1 MPLDMKYPGVYRQEK
16 DESLIP
22 AVDNTTVVATIGRA
36 KKGIANSIVLVNSE
50 DQLIKT
56 FGTPICS
63 GSYPVVRDVDY
74 GIYSAIEA
82 LKETNNVY
90 YVRATNG
97 TEKYSSVSL
106 PASATTSAGTTS
118 GIAAIASSAYPS
130 DSSYTYGNTPS
141 DIKELNAGLTGV
153 IRFAS
158 VGPGVYGNEIAV
170 TITTSAVLS
179 NSALSANY
187 TWGNSYG
194 DSNKSGR
201 VFKVDVYSK
210 QPSESFTSTMVPVET
225 FYGSNSVM
233 DLDNNGN
240 SLYIEDVINGSSMY
254 VYVKAS
260 GDDIVPPTTLSE
272 NAFVK
277 VSLAGGQDATSTTYV
292 PTGLWD
298 FFNNKQNTPIDLA
311 IVVPRTK
318 EASVSTSE
326 VQKIDS
332 VIGKR
337 LDMFCVVQANALAST
352 SEASIV
358 SDNTNVQGSI
368 TNYSYFGKYVG
379 WNLVFDRYNS
389 SRVYLPNA
397 IYAAAVIA
405 RTDRISSPWEAPAGQ
420 ERGVIA
426 AGKQS
431 VILVPDVAGRLYE
444 NYNLNTVRFLNG
456 IGNVIW
462 GQKTSQLQKTAR
474 DRINVRRMLNYVEN
488 GSERILNAF
497 LFRGNTSRERER
509 VYNLVNSFIN
519 TVYVAGGVSSYRVVC
534 DNTNNTET
542 TIAQNILNVD
552 IFIQPTYTI
561 EFIKITTTITA
572 SSVNVGEG

>member
-1 MPLDMKYPGVYRQEK
+1 
-16 DESLIP
+16 
-22 AVDNTTVVATIGRA
+22 
-36 KKGIANSIVLVNSE
+36 
-50 DQLIKT
+50 
-56 FGTPICS
+56 
-63 GSYPVVRDVDY
+63 
-74 GIYSAIEA
+74 
-82 LKETNNVY
+82 
-90 YVRATNG
+90 
-97 TEKYSSVSL
+97 
-106 PASATTSAGTTS
+106 
-118 GIAAIASSAYPS
+118 
-130 DSSYTYGNTPS
+130 
-141 DIKELNAGLTGV
+141 
-153 IRFAS
+153 
-158 VGPGVYGNEIAV
+158 
-170 TITTSAVLS
+170 
-179 NSALSANY
+179 
-187 TWGNSYG
+187 
-194 DSNKSGR
+194 
-201 VFKVDVYSK
+201 
-210 QPSESFTSTMVPVET
+210 MVPVET

-233 DLDNNGN
+233 DIDNNGN

-260 GDDIVPPTTLSE
+260 GDDIVPPTTLSG

-277 VSLAGGQDATSTTYV
+277 VSLDGGQDATSTTYD

-332 VIGKR
+332 VVGKR